1 MTRTVA
7 SACLATVLWLCASGN
22 ALAQVTETEG
32 AWTTYSG
39 DNTGQR
45 HSPLTQIT
53 PANVS
58 QLMVQWLFQTGVAG
72 GSRRRRSSSTA

>member
-32 AWTTYSG
+32 AWG
-39 DNTGQR
+39 
-45 HSPLTQIT
+45 
-53 PANVS
+53 
-58 QLMVQWLFQTGVAG
+58 
-72 GSRRRRSSSTA
+72 